1 MQGGLVFGTVA
12 PGASIAL
19 DGKPVRVSGDGLFL
33 LGFGRDAPA
42 EAVVQATYAD
52 GSREVRHL
60 AISRQDYK
68 IQRIDGLPQRKVS
81 PRKPE
86 DLARIKADGALIR
99 AVRKRDT
106 ETTYFASGFLRPI
119 KGGRISGVYGSQR
132 ILNGKP
138 RSPHN
143 GLDIAVPKGT
153 PVMAAA
159 DGIVA
164 LVHEDMFYTG
174 KTVMIDHGHGLTSV
188 YIHMDSIRVA
198 DGQRVTKGAPIGTV
212 GMTGRA
218 TGPHL
223 HWGVT
228 WFGTHLDPALLI
240 AEKP

>member
-1 MQGGLVFGTVA
+1 M
-12 PGASIAL
+12 
-19 DGKPVRVSGDGLFL
+19 
-33 LGFGRDAPA
+33 
-42 EAVVQATYAD
+42 
-52 GSREVRHL
+52 
-60 AISRQDYK
+60 
-68 IQRIDGLPQRKVS
+68 
-81 PRKPE
+81 
-86 DLARIKADGALIR
+86 
-99 AVRKRDT
+99 RKRDT